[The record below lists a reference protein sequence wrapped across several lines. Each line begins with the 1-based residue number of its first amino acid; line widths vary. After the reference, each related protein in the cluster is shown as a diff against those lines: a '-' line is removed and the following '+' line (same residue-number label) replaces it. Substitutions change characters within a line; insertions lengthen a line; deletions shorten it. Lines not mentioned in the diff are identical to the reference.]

1 MSWATRCRVTTS
13 LSSRPLS
20 ERPRASLPSGDL
32 AEARKALREEQAEAR
47 AVLSAALQ
55 SDDGEAPRRTLDEG
69 ARTGLPDDELEA
81 AEACQEVSLE
91 ECVTTV
97 QQQLHGRVS
106 HEVSPEEA
114 GTTAPFMAAALPS
127 SPLATTCQEI
137 FNGLPLHLQANR
149 EGVMIPASM
158 EVAEP
163 GVAAIFLMAPKL
175 VALGRT
181 GMSSVAAAAVV
192 ALDKI
197 HRTEATP
204 AATRQKILD
213 GFVSC
218 VEAKEDTAVIQA
230 SVELG
235 VPKLVELDR
244 MSQEF
249 QERYGEK
256 HLVLC
261 CQGRS
266 RGAAQDP
273 GRRQHASSLR
283 GSPREGGRGE

>member
-1 MSWATRCRVTTS
+1 MRNADRGRWRALKATRLVEQ
-13 LSSRPLS
+13 SRTS
-20 ERPRASLPSGDL
+20 ER
-32 AEARKALREEQAEAR
+32 
-47 AVLSAALQ
+47 
-55 SDDGEAPRRTLDEG
+55 SD
-69 ARTGLPDDELEA
+69 
-81 AEACQEVSLE
+81 
-91 ECVTTV
+91 
-97 QQQLHGRVS
+97 
-106 HEVSPEEA
+106 
-114 GTTAPFMAAALPS
+114 
-127 SPLATTCQEI
+127 
-137 FNGLPLHLQANR
+137 
-149 EGVMIPASM
+149 
-158 EVAEP
+158 VAK
-163 GVAAIFLMAPKL
+163 AAIEM
-175 VALGRT
+175 
-181 GMSSVAAAAVV
+181 
-192 ALDKI
+192 LDKL
-197 HRTEATP
+197 HRAEATP

-273 GRRQHASSLR
+273 GRRQHA
-283 GSPREGGRGE
+283 